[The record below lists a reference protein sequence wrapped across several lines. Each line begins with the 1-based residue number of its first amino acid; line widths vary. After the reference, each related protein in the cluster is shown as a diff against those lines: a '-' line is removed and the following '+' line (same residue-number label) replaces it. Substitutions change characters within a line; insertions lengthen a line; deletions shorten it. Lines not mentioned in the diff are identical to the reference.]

1 MTLARARDEI
11 ALVRDVLLAAASIRD
26 AGIDVRTAH
35 VNAPD
40 LGTVTYPLI
49 ILDRTAGNARY
60 NGTLRDLSFDLYG
73 YSNLG
78 QDEAS
83 RIYDL
88 AFAALHSQ
96 RLVARDRTV
105 MPAAGYVR
113 EIDRPEPGYNDV
125 TRSWYARGTWVAYVV
140 G

>member
-1 MTLARARDEI
+1 MTLAKARDEI
-11 ALVRDVLLAAASIRD
+11 ALVRDVLVANAAIQSAIV
-26 AGIDVRTAH
+26 DVRTAH

-40 LGTVTYPLI
+40 VGTVRYPLI

-60 NGTLRDLSFDLYG
+60 NGSLRDVSFDLYA

-78 QDEAS
+78 ADEAS
-83 RIYDL
+83 RVYDL
-88 AFAALHSQ
+88 AFAALQSQ

-105 MPAAGYVR
+105 IPAAGYAR
-113 EIDRPEPGYNDV
+113 EVDRPEPGYNDV
-125 TRSWYARGTWVAYVV
+125 TRSWYARGTWVAFVA